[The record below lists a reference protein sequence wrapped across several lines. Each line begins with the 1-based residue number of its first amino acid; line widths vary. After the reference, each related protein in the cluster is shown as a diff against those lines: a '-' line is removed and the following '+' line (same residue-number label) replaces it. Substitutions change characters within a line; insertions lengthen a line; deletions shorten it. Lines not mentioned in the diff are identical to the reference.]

1 MVTSTAKYPK
11 EIEKML
17 KPLTEVT
24 RKCPNCNGTLSETEG
39 GRIYVCDYCGAKFM
53 EEGADEEEKPVA
65 KAEETPKTEEKSE
78 KKKDDK
84 ETGEGDF
91 SDCPWFDSHTE
102 YKTVARG
109 KNSKKAFKNMLKCVT
124 EFSTSEEIMKF
135 IRSEMKQGSDVAGKG
150 FDQARL
156 DAIVK
161 HSKKFL
167 DNDEEPLFFSD
178 DGLFSKGK
186 HGTLITNKRTLIAG
200 MKTRTLLHSDLTS
213 MTLDNGSDIPYVYLN
228 GEEGLQM
235 KGPLGGNPGF
245 LGSFAALV
253 CALSFEQNPG
263 REKIVLNYKRDDDDD
278 DDDSDSDDEE

>member
-1 MVTSTAKYPK
+1 
-11 EIEKML
+11 ML

-24 RKCPNCNGTLSETEG
+24 RKCPNCSGSLSETEDG
-39 GRIYVCDYCGAKFM
+39 KFYVCDYCGAKFM
-53 EEGADEEEKPVA
+53 EEGADEEEEQ
-65 KAEETPKTEEKSE
+65 KAEEKDE
-78 KKKDDK
+78 KKDADK
-84 ETGEGDF
+84 ETDGVDF
-91 SDCPWFDSHTE
+91 SDCPWFDSHVK

-109 KNSKKAFKNMLKCVT
+109 KKSRKAYKTMLKCVT
-124 EFSTSEEIMKF
+124 EFDSSEEIIKF
-135 IRSEMKQGSDVAGKG
+135 IRSEMKQGCDVAGKG

-167 DNDEEPLFFSD
+167 DQDEEPLFFSD

-186 HGTLITNKRTLIAG
+186 HGTLVTNKRTLIAG
-200 MKTRTLLHSDLTS
+200 MKTRTLLHSDLVS
-213 MTLDNGSDIPYVYLN
+213 MTLDNLSDIPYVYLN

-235 KGPLGGNPGF
+235 KGPLGGNSGF

-263 REKIVLNYKRDDDDD
+263 RDKIVLNFKRDDEDDD
-278 DDDSDSDDEE
+278 EREEDDSDGDDE